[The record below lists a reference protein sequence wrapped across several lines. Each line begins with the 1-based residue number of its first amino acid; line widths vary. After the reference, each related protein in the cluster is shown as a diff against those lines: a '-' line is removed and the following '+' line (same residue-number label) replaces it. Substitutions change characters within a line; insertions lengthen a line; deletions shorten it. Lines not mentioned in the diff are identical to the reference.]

1 MTTFPLHEPDYHSKR
16 IRDFSAFE
24 DALAGV
30 TPAYRQAMDSL
41 LAGKTIVQIQ
51 QLMADGRLTS
61 EALVIYYAD
70 RIRRYDVDNFNAVME
85 LNPDALVAARRLD
98 AERASGR
105 ARGPMH
111 GVPALIKDN
120 IASGD
125 RMRTTAGAYALR
137 DWRAPRDAFLVQRL
151 RAAGAVILGKA
162 NLSEWANYM
171 DDAMPNG
178 FSTLGGQ
185 TRNPYGPFDPLGSS
199 SGSAVA
205 VAAGFVTAA
214 VGTETSGSIS
224 SPARANSVVGVKT
237 SRGLVSRDGILPL
250 VTWMDVPGP
259 LARSVSDAAVM
270 LTAMAGVDANDPAT
284 KDAAPLAGEDFTRFL
299 DVERGRALRL
309 GAIVFSQAWRQQQLE
324 SIQASDPDQFVQKRE
339 KIERWLRERDK
350 DMARQAKKLARL
362 GLTVVEIDAA
372 RLPAGADLH
381 PILTYGFRDGMD
393 RFLAELGDEAPVASL
408 AEVAA
413 INREDP
419 ANRAP
424 YGQRYVVGAVNTQL
438 AAEEY
443 AALSREAESVNREG
457 LRRLLAD
464 FQVDLLAGGDE
475 LIRLYALAGFPAV
488 SLPTGYDEATGE
500 PQALILT
507 GDYLVEPDL
516 IAAAYAIEQALQ
528 ARREP
533 DLDETMRSFANLHR
547 ATPAIV

>member
-1 MTTFPLHEPDYHSKR
+1 MADFPLDEPDYHSKR

-24 DALAGV
+24 EALTGV
-30 TPAYRQAMDSL
+30 TPARRQALDDL

-61 EALVIYYAD
+61 EALVVYYAD

-85 LNPDALVAARRLD
+85 LNPDARTVARRLD
-98 AERASGR
+98 AERADGR
-105 ARGPMH
+105 VRGPLH
-111 GVPALIKDN
+111 GVPVLIKDN
-120 IASGD
+120 IASGE
-125 RMRTTAGAYALR
+125 RMHTTAGAYALR

-185 TRNPYGPFDPLGSS
+185 TRNPCGPFDPLGSS

-224 SPARANSVVGVKT
+224 SPARANGVVGVKT
-237 SRGLVSRDGILPL
+237 SRGLVSRDGIMPL

-259 LARSVSDAAVM
+259 LVRCVSDAAVM

-284 KDAAPLAGEDFTRFL
+284 EDATSLAGADFTRFL
-299 DVERGRALRL
+299 DMARGKGLRM
-309 GAIVFSQAWRQQQLE
+309 GVIVFSEAWRRRQLE
-324 SIQASDPDQFVQKRE
+324 DAQADDPDQFVQQRE
-339 KIERWLRERDK
+339 KIDRWLREREA
-350 DMARQAKKLARL
+350 DMTRRAEQLAGL
-362 GLTVVEIDAA
+362 GLKIVEIDAA
-372 RLPAGADLH
+372 LLPAGADLH
-381 PILTYGFRDGMD
+381 PILTYGFREGMD
-393 RFLAELGDEAPVASL
+393 RFLAGLGDEAPVASL

-413 INREDP
+413 INREAP

-424 YGQRYVVGAVNTQL
+424 YGQRYLEGAVNTRMTAQ
-438 AAEEY
+438 EY
-443 AALSREAESVNREG
+443 ATLSREAEQATREG
-457 LRRLLAD
+457 LRRLLAE

-475 LIRLYALAGFPAV
+475 IIRLYALAGFPAV
-488 SLPTGYDEATGE
+488 TLPTGYDEATGE
-500 PQALILT
+500 PLAVTLT
-507 GDYLVEPDL
+507 GDYLAEPDL
-516 IAAAYAIEQALQ
+516 IAAAYALEQTLPAWRQ
-528 ARREP
+528 P
-533 DLDETMRSFANLHR
+533 DLEDVMRSFAGLHR
-547 ATPAIV
+547 ATPEIV